1 VRGETYIGLRGNR
14 DEKDHLGDAG
24 LDGRIIL
31 KLILIKWLVGDWTG
45 KSLLIIGTVRGHL

>member
-1 VRGETYIGLRGNR
+1 MRGETYIGLRGNR